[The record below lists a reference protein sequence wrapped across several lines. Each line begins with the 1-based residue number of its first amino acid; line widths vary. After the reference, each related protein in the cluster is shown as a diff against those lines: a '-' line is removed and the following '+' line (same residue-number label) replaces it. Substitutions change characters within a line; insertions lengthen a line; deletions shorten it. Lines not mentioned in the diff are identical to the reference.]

1 MRRLLQR
8 FGRSE
13 RGAVAMIIAFALPA
27 IVGFAAVS
35 VDLGSVYLT
44 TRHLQGVAD
53 LAALAAARDIA
64 NAQAAAQATVS
75 DNAFVAAVSTQVITG
90 QYVDDPDTPA
100 ANRFTT
106 GGASPTAA
114 QVTLTTQAP
123 LYFAELLTGRSSMT
137 VSRTATAA
145 QAQLASFQIGSGLA
159 SLQGGLANALLSG
172 LTGSTVSLSVMNYN
186 ALASANV
193 DLFQYV
199 AALKTRESL
208 QAASFSTVL
217 STQTSTGT
225 ALSALADVLTSNGAT
240 GAAAAATALAHA
252 AGSSTPINLS
262 SLFDLGPYA
271 AQDHV
276 SAESGT
282 SIAIAALDIVDAE
295 LTAAQ
300 GGRQVQLNLG
310 ATIPGLSNVTA
321 DLAIG
326 QRASNSPWIAVD
338 DSGSVTVR
346 TAQARLYLD
355 TQVAPA
361 SSLLAPLGVS
371 LIEVPVY
378 VELAQAQAKLSSLT
392 CGATSADNAVTLSV
406 APSVGQI
413 SLGSVNTSTLND
425 FTQAETVSPAT
436 LLNLLLIKATAAATV
451 NLGGQNW
458 QTVAFNAADI
468 SAGTV
473 KSVQTNNIAQ
483 ASVASL
489 FSTATIGVQLG
500 GLGLLIGAGPATA
513 LLQSTLTAAA
523 PSLDQVIDGLDTML
537 GVQLGQ
543 AFVKINGVRCKGAAL
558 VA

>member
-1 MRRLLQR
+1 
-8 FGRSE
+8 
-13 RGAVAMIIAFALPA
+13 
-27 IVGFAAVS
+27 
-35 VDLGSVYLT
+35 
-44 TRHLQGVAD
+44 
-53 LAALAAARDIA
+53 
-64 NAQAAAQATVS
+64 
-75 DNAFVAAVSTQVITG
+75 
-90 QYVDDPDTPA
+90 
-100 ANRFTT
+100 
-106 GGASPTAA
+106 
-114 QVTLTTQAP
+114 
-123 LYFAELLTGRSSMT
+123 
-137 VSRTATAA
+137 
-145 QAQLASFQIGSGLA
+145 
-159 SLQGGLANALLSG
+159 
-172 LTGSTVSLSVMNYN
+172 
-186 ALASANV
+186 
-193 DLFQYV
+193 
-199 AALKTRESL
+199 
-208 QAASFSTVL
+208 
-217 STQTSTGT
+217 
-225 ALSALADVLTSNGAT
+225 
-240 GAAAAATALAHA
+240 
-252 AGSSTPINLS
+252 
-262 SLFDLGPYA
+262 
-271 AQDHV
+271 V
-276 SAESGT
+276 SAGSGT

>member
-282 SIAIAALDIVDAE
+282 SIAIAALDIIDAE

>member
-1 MRRLLQR
+1 
-8 FGRSE
+8 
-13 RGAVAMIIAFALPA
+13 
-27 IVGFAAVS
+27 
-35 VDLGSVYLT
+35 
-44 TRHLQGVAD
+44 
-53 LAALAAARDIA
+53 
-64 NAQAAAQATVS
+64 
-75 DNAFVAAVSTQVITG
+75 
-90 QYVDDPDTPA
+90 
-100 ANRFTT
+100 
-106 GGASPTAA
+106 
-114 QVTLTTQAP
+114 
-123 LYFAELLTGRSSMT
+123 
-137 VSRTATAA
+137 
-145 QAQLASFQIGSGLA
+145 
-159 SLQGGLANALLSG
+159 
-172 LTGSTVSLSVMNYN
+172 MNYN
-186 ALASANV
+186 ALAGANV

-276 SAESGT
+276 SAGSGT
-282 SIAIAALDIVDAE
+282 SISIAALDIVDAE

-436 LLNLLLIKATAAATV
+436 LLNLVLIKATAAATV
-451 NLGGQNW
+451 NFGAQNW
-458 QTVAFNAADI
+458 QAVAFNAADI

-473 KSVQTNNIAQ
+473 KSVETTNIAQ

-489 FSTATIGVQLG
+489 VSTATIGVQLG

>member
-276 SAESGT
+276 SAGSGT

>member
-1 MRRLLQR
+1 
-8 FGRSE
+8 
-13 RGAVAMIIAFALPA
+13 
-27 IVGFAAVS
+27 
-35 VDLGSVYLT
+35 
-44 TRHLQGVAD
+44 
-53 LAALAAARDIA
+53 
-64 NAQAAAQATVS
+64 
-75 DNAFVAAVSTQVITG
+75 
-90 QYVDDPDTPA
+90 
-100 ANRFTT
+100 
-106 GGASPTAA
+106 
-114 QVTLTTQAP
+114 
-123 LYFAELLTGRSSMT
+123 
-137 VSRTATAA
+137 
-145 QAQLASFQIGSGLA
+145 
-159 SLQGGLANALLSG
+159 
-172 LTGSTVSLSVMNYN
+172 
-186 ALASANV
+186 
-193 DLFQYV
+193 
-199 AALKTRESL
+199 
-208 QAASFSTVL
+208 
-217 STQTSTGT
+217 
-225 ALSALADVLTSNGAT
+225 
-240 GAAAAATALAHA
+240 
-252 AGSSTPINLS
+252 
-262 SLFDLGPYA
+262 
-271 AQDHV
+271 
-276 SAESGT
+276 
-282 SIAIAALDIVDAE
+282 
-295 LTAAQ
+295 
-300 GGRQVQLNLG
+300 VQLNLG